1 MKHHLKRTQQLN
13 CDIKTAWAF
22 FSSPY
27 NLKEI
32 TPKDMGFIVL
42 SDLQDKTM
50 HQGMEINYKI
60 TPFFGIP
67 MKWKTKITQIDPYK
81 SFTDFQ
87 EKGPYKLWN
96 HHHEFVENENGV
108 LMKDHLTYEMPYGIL
123 GKIVHSLMVRKKV
136 KEIFDYRFQV
146 LEELFN
152 TQKQER

>member
-1 MKHHLKRTQQLN
+1 
-13 CDIKTAWAF
+13 
-22 FSSPY
+22 
-27 NLKEI
+27 
-32 TPKDMGFIVL
+32 MGFIVL